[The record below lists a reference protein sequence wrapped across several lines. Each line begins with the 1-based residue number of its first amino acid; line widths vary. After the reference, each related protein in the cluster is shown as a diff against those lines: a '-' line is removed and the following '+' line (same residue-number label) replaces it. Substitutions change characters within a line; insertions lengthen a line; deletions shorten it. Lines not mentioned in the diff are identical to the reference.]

1 MKIWSF
7 FQPFVY
13 VKKQRLKSEEV
24 DFFSRSKIVFQL
36 KILITILALA
46 MHASNHQII
55 TAPILYVVYDKGYYV
70 NHLLSKRWQA
80 NNQVKVANKQKM
92 PYWLP
97 WKWATKIR

>member
-24 DFFSRSKIVFQL
+24 DFFSRS
-36 KILITILALA
+36 ITILALA
-46 MHASNHQII
+46 MRASNHQII